1 MRTTYNTIKRIPNIR
16 EIKYWYNQIP
26 ELYVQSIQSIISVLF
41 LNFIRKDRD
50 TDTKTM
56 KTENKKYNR
65 YLNSNPKVNL
75 FMPTSS
81 LSPTYVCLRA
91 CENTKKSRMNSPT
104 ALLSRNG
111 KSFYIEMHN
120 HFQYRYKKDKG
131 FRFNYKVQCPFKYV
145 AGITRIAGYMLFF
158 LFSH

>member
-1 MRTTYNTIKRIPNIR
+1 
-16 EIKYWYNQIP
+16 
-26 ELYVQSIQSIISVLF
+26 
-41 LNFIRKDRD
+41 
-50 TDTKTM
+50 M

-91 CENTKKSRMNSPT
+91 CEKHEEITYESAVSTSKPDS
-104 ALLSRNG
+104 
-111 KSFYIEMHN
+111 KSFNIEMHN

-131 FRFNYKVQCPFKYV
+131 FRFTYKVQCPLKYV
-145 AGITRIAGYMLFF
+145 AGITRRAGYMLFF